1 MFKLSYG
8 WMAILMLSILS
19 FAACEDDD
27 GVDPPALVSI
37 TETAVADGRF
47 TTLVSALQRT
57 GLDAVLEGA
66 GDFTVFAPTDDAFAA
81 SGIDLTNVSDEDLS
95 NLLRY
100 HVWGTSVTAA
110 ELGEGDNF
118 ASTLGT
124 YGPGNAA
131 LSMLVNKNGA
141 VVKVNDDATVV
152 VPDVAA
158 SNGVIHA
165 VDMVLS
171 PQTIVDFTVKS
182 AGTSELE
189 GALIAAGLVGD
200 LSGTD
205 PLTVFAPIN
214 SAFEAISTTV
224 AGLSNAQLIE
234 VLTYHVASG
243 NVRSDALSV
252 SMVPTLNATNSIDL
266 REDGGN
272 FFIQNGDSRT
282 DFIITDIQGTN
293 GVIHLIRDVL
303 IPSDL

>member
-118 ASTLGT
+118 A
-124 YGPGNAA
+124 Y
-131 LSMLVNKNGA
+131 GA